1 MDPINYNLNPANPM
15 QAFNESLQLGNT
27 VMQARANAAMAQA
40 KLEAQQAAAERQA
53 QIDGYL
59 AKITQPGATAQDY
72 LNLAVML
79 PEDQSKAIRETFKL
93 KTEAEQK
100 ADLDDTSQVF
110 SALKVGRADLAAE
123 LLRKQAEAER
133 AAGNEQGAKFGETL
147 AQMVEV
153 GPDSAKNVE
162 TMLGYSIASMDKDAL
177 DSILKFQESPFALQ
191 IKEAEGKYADARQ
204 SAEIRKLDAETAKL
218 LVDAEALKLE
228 NQRPDGV
235 KIDES
240 ARTIMNKATE
250 AVIASDLLA
259 SQSDNLANAF
269 VKLRPAAGW
278 TGNVYEQLKKAA
290 GGQDALTSL
299 KQEYV
304 KIRNTDVLRNLPPG
318 VASDKDIEIALKAF
332 PDENANPDQIASFLR
347 GMSKLQRYNSAVN
360 KAKAEWVN
368 QNGSLGPARSE
379 FSAGGQTVKRG
390 MAFWDF
396 TKGIVVPN
404 VSGYEVPAAGKPAQ
418 APAEAP
424 VEAPVEVDY

>member
-1 MDPINYNLNPANPM
+1 MDPINYNLNPTNPM
-15 QAFNESLQLGNT
+15 QAFNEALNFGGT
-27 VMQARANAAMAQA
+27 IMQSRARTAEAQA
-40 KLEAQQAAAERQA
+40 KIAAQEAEAARQA

-79 PEDQSKAIRETFKL
+79 PEDQSKAILETFKL

-110 SALKVGRADLAAE
+110 SALKVGRADLAAD

-153 GPDSAKNVE
+153 GPDGAKNVE
-162 TMLGYSIASMDKDAL
+162 TMLGYSLATMSKDAM

-191 IKEAEGKYADARQ
+191 VKEAEGKYADARQ
-204 SAEIRKLDAETAKL
+204 AADIRKLDAETMKFLA
-218 LVDAEALKLE
+218 DAEMQKLKN
-228 NQRPDGV
+228 NQPPGV
-235 KIDES
+235 EIDES
-240 ARTIMNKATE
+240 ARKIMNGATE
-250 AVIASDLLA
+250 ASLASDLLA
-259 SQSDNLANAF
+259 SQSDNLATSF
-269 VKLRPAAGW
+269 EKLRPAAGW
-278 TGNVYEQLKKAA
+278 SGNVYEQLKKIA
-290 GGQDALTSL
+290 GGQDKLTSL

-304 KIRNTDVLRNLPPG
+304 KLRNTDVLKNLPPG

-347 GMSKLQRYNSAVN
+347 GMSKLQRYNSAIN
-360 KAKAEWVN
+360 RSKAEWVN
-368 QNGSLGPARSE
+368 QNGSLGPARSD
-379 FSAGGQTVKRG
+379 FKAGDQAVKRG

-396 TKGIVVPN
+396 TKGIAVPN
-404 VSGYEVPAAGKPAQ
+404 VSGYEVPKA
-418 APAEAP
+418 APAGAAATP
-424 VEAPVEVDY
+424 AVEVPVEVDY

>member
-40 KLEAQQAAAERQA
+40 KIAAQEAEAQRQA
-53 QIDGYL
+53 QLSGLYDKVL
-59 AKITQPGATAQDY
+59 QPGATAQDF
-72 LNLAVML
+72 LNLSVML
-79 PEDQSKAIRETFKL
+79 PAEQSKALSEAYKT
-93 KTEAEQK
+93 KTEAERK
-100 ADLDDTSQVF
+100 ADISDTSQVF
-110 SALKVGRADLAAE
+110 SALRVGRNDIAAD
-123 LLRKQAEAER
+123 LLRKQAQAER
-133 AAGNEQGAKFGETL
+133 AAGNEQGAQFGETL
-147 AQMVEV
+147 AKMVDE
-153 GPDSAKNVE
+153 GGAKNVE
-162 TMLGYSIASMDKDAL
+162 IMLGYSIASMDKDAL

-191 IKEAEGKYADARQ
+191 VREAEGKYADLRQ
-204 SAEIRKLDAETAKL
+204 AAEIRKLDAETAKL

-368 QNGSLGPARSE
+368 QNGSLGPARSD
-379 FSAGGQTVKRG
+379 FKAGDQAVKRG

-396 TKGIVVPN
+396 TKGIAVPN
-404 VSGYEVPAAGKPAQ
+404 VSGYEVPKA
-418 APAEAP
+418 APAGASPAAP
-424 VEAPVEVDY
+424 AVEAPVEVDY